1 MGHTPQGP
9 WTEIAN
15 GSFPDLRNET
25 MVGYAVVVPLTV
37 IRMAEAHIGRFA
49 KFQCDTW
56 WGDGCALH
64 YLGGSDK
71 DTGMQFNRTQFGL
84 SFGLKNRLRFNF
96 DSETCL
102 KYPFLNIFLV
112 LRISSQNSSGFSS
125 RNSSQ
130 NFNY

>member
-1 MGHTPQGP
+1 MYLAYILIIYFRGSKDFSASIGHTPQGP

-56 WGDGCALH
+56 LGDGCALH

-71 DTGMQFNRTQFGL
+71 DTGMQFNRTKIWLEFWLEKQI
-84 SFGLKNRLRFNF
+84 
-96 DSETCL
+96 EI
-102 KYPFLNIFLV
+102 PF
-112 LRISSQNSSGFSS
+112 
-125 RNSSQ
+125 
-130 NFNY
+130 